1 MDSHLLIVDDDER
14 IRSLLQQ
21 FLIQS
26 DYLVST
32 AEDAEQAEEIS
43 SIGRVRGKLDQ
54 ADELLNRLSRGT
66 DAEAVE

>member
-1 MDSHLLIVDDDER
+1 MDPHLLIVDDDER

-32 AEDAEQAEEIS
+32 AEDAEQAIT
-43 SIGRVRGKLDQ
+43 I
-54 ADELLNRLSRGT
+54 LS
-66 DAEAVE
+66 AI